1 MADWHRIKT
10 VYERVHP
17 QCIEAML
24 QFRATNGFGDI
35 PQNWFRQAW
44 ALLEQGSSQRTIK
57 QNESL
62 SVEAQYLYVRRLLA
76 QVLNLATKRVK
87 EREEL
92 QGSHDAFQQAAKSV
106 LQKKVF
112 NEDHRRDQAKLTQTY
127 SAGMSCAERHHQLTR
142 DCLAGFD
149 DRFIQGD
156 FDAELKLV
164 SNPALLGHIFFVA

>member
-1 MADWHRIKT
+1 MADLHRIKT
-10 VYERVHP
+10 VYGRVHP

-44 ALLEQGSSQRTIK
+44 ALLEQGSQRTVK
-57 QNESL
+57 QNEFL
-62 SVEAQYLYVRRLLA
+62 SVKAQYLYVRRLLA

-112 NEDHRRDQAKLTQTY
+112 NEDHRRDQAKLAQTY
-127 SAGMSCAERHHQLTR
+127 STGMSCAARHHQLTQ
-142 DCLAGFD
+142 DCLADFE
-149 DRFIQGD
+149 DRFIKGE
-156 FDAELKLV
+156 F
-164 SNPALLGHIFFVA
+164 

>member
-10 VYERVHP
+10 VYELVHP

-24 QFRATNGFGDI
+24 QLRATNGFGDI